1 MDSSCQIAGLA
12 DVRQSHSAGLFVMKC
27 LEDAISKVSDAA
39 GRDAVQASQGLEAPD
54 QAYDKADPG
63 TVPAYGSRS
72 ATSTHGPLH
81 AREEALQIRVIV
93 ADDHP
98 VVLAGIQAVLE
109 RSPDIKVVGEAHNGD
124 QLLDMLS
131 RTSCDV
137 IITDFSMPG
146 SRHGDGLPL
155 LSVLAS
161 RYSGIPVIVH
171 TMVYNVGV
179 LRTVLDQGV
188 LGLADKRST
197 MSDLV
202 MAVRAVVARRRFI
215 SASLL
220 RKFEQ
225 SEMVVNSDQVSP
237 PSPREMEVFRLYVG
251 GLSVSQIAERLN
263 RSVKT
268 VSTQKRQAM
277 RKLGLVHDRDMVA
290 YAREHGII

>member
-1 MDSSCQIAGLA
+1 M
-12 DVRQSHSAGLFVMKC
+12 
-27 LEDAISKVSDAA
+27 
-39 GRDAVQASQGLEAPD
+39 
-54 QAYDKADPG
+54 
-63 TVPAYGSRS
+63 
-72 ATSTHGPLH
+72 
-81 AREEALQIRVIV
+81 QIRVIV